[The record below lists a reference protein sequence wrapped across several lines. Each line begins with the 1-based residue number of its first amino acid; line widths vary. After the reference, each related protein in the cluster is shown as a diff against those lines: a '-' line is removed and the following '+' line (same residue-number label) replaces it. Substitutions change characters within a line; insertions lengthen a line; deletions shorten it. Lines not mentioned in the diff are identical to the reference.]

1 MNDCPDRSEVDEAR
15 DLYYAGKLTAH
26 EYLERVLA
34 ARAWDQTWQALVYR
48 VEQSFVRLLR

>member
-1 MNDCPDRSEVDEAR
+1 MKEQADPSEMDRAR
-15 DLYYAGKLTAH
+15 ELYYAGKMTAH

-34 ARAWDQTWQALVYR
+34 ARAWDQTWQALVHR